1 MCNIAGYVGEKR
13 AAPILIQMIRK
24 QEGLD
29 GGFYTGISTHN
40 GAYID
45 YHKKKGELSTLLS
58 ETDAEALEGNMGIAH
73 SRTPSGGDSSWSHPF
88 VTERDGRVKLSYVA
102 NGALGLFKDRND
114 EYSKIADR
122 LVADGFD
129 IPCKL
134 RLSGN
139 AYNRLSSGENVHMS
153 DVMCQL
159 IYYHK
164 QGCANT
170 AEAMTEAFCEMPG
183 IIVGLAIEEE
193 SPDRIFFSRIN
204 MPMFVGFDAQG
215 AYLATSPIAFPE
227 SVKSYELLPPLSSGV
242 VFKDRYEVRGYENFR
257 TPLEL
262 FGEETVAFAEG
273 IVLDV
278 LKKEQS
284 GFPELRKELLKH
296 LPQGVITQENAIIY
310 MALSRLLEKGK
321 ILALHTRRAVGADTA
336 PKINFELRE
345 EKS

>member
-45 YHKKKGELSTLLS
+45 YHKIKGELSTLLS
-58 ETDAEALEGNMGIAH
+58 ETGAEALEGNMGIAH

-159 IYYHK
+159 IYSYKHK
-164 QGCANT
+164 GNDT
-170 AEAMTEAFCEMPG
+170 VSAMSAAFCEMPG

-193 SPDRIFFSRIN
+193 SPDRIYFSRIN
-204 MPMFVGFDAQG
+204 MPMFVGFDESG
-215 AYLATSPIAFPE
+215 AYLASSPIGFPE
-227 SVKSYELLPPLSSGV
+227 SLKKYELLPPLSSGIV
-242 VFKDRYEVRGYENFR
+242 YKDRYVVEEYKNFPKELSPIDESTLKLAERVVYATLKETEV
-257 TPLEL
+257 
-262 FGEETVAFAEG
+262 
-273 IVLDV
+273 
-278 LKKEQS
+278 
-284 GFPELRKELLKH
+284 GFPELRVELLKH
-296 LPQGVITQENAIIY
+296 LPTDVVTQENAIVYIV
-310 MALSRLLEKGK
+310 LSRFLERKK
-321 ILALHTRRAVGADTA
+321 IEMIHARRTVRGAEA
-336 PKINFELRE
+336 PKIIFKVIE
-345 EKS
+345 